1 MFGQS
6 LLSGAFGGAACTTDT
21 DQLFT
26 SDVTATSI
34 ATYQLNNATTSIPSN
49 TYPGTFT
56 NAAYATGKFG
66 NAASFSGTGYIQ
78 TGLSGSIFN
87 TNTFSISFWYKR
99 TTSSQFEYILGTTDT
114 GILNGFAIGVY
125 DSSGGY
131 RFDIITRNGSSTL
144 GRYQGGGNVLNVW
157 TNIVMSVNNN
167 EWTFYQD
174 GSLMSDRSG
183 YTQPMDGD
191 TYNNSNPLYLGRAG
205 AYATE
210 PLTSSYLDQVRIFNT
225 ALPQGAVTA
234 LYNET
239 VATSSSASINYID
252 TNPNSI
258 AYYKMSNAS
267 DQLGNYNGT
276 AYKVNFNTEGKFGFA
291 GKFNG
296 SDSRIALGSA
306 SSLVAEN
313 FSFSAWVRKTTN
325 NYGFIVGTNINPYY
339 SKVALEGQ
347 TDGRIRCLYGNYTS
361 NEGNFFSTFNS
372 LNNGQWHH
380 IVYFI
385 SQTTAKLY
393 VNGSLDT
400 THTLTVTPNTGVSL
414 TLGTLYQD
422 NSNSYSTSV
431 LDGEIDQ
438 VRIYNSELSAANV
451 TTLYEEIECP
461 AATVINSFNTALYSG
476 NGGTQLIST
485 VGFKPDFVWI
495 KTRNLPS
502 NHVLTDIVRG
512 EQKALNSDLTA
523 VQGNQS
529 PLGVQFESN
538 GFTALDN
545 SGGGAG
551 INGNSKTYVS
561 WNWKGS
567 GITDTN
573 TDGTITSSVSA
584 NKEAGFSVV
593 KYTGNATAGAKIG
606 HGLSSIPELIIVKI
620 IDGSNNWCVYSS
632 VIGNTKYLRLNSS
645 QGEST
650 ANDRWNNTTPT
661 SSVFTIGSDGEV
673 NSNAND
679 YIAYCFA
686 SIPGYSRVG
695 SYIGTGGSLTVYVGF
710 EPSFVMIKRTDA
722 SGNWVIVDNKR
733 GNGDNRLYAN
743 LNNADDAGQGE
754 SFTST
759 GFSPRNSSN
768 SDTNISGGTYMY
780 LAIA

>member
-1 MFGQS
+1 M
-6 LLSGAFGGAACTTDT
+6 
-21 DQLFT
+21 
-26 SDVTATSI
+26 
-34 ATYQLNNATTSIPSN
+34 
-49 TYPGTFT
+49 
-56 NAAYATGKFG
+56 
-66 NAASFSGTGYIQ
+66 
-78 TGLSGSIFN
+78 
-87 TNTFSISFWYKR
+87 
-99 TTSSQFEYILGTTDT
+99 
-114 GILNGFAIGVY
+114 
-125 DSSGGY
+125 
-131 RFDIITRNGSSTL
+131 
-144 GRYQGGGNVLNVW
+144 
-157 TNIVMSVNNN
+157 
-167 EWTFYQD
+167 
-174 GSLMSDRSG
+174 
-183 YTQPMDGD
+183 
-191 TYNNSNPLYLGRAG
+191 
-205 AYATE
+205 
-210 PLTSSYLDQVRIFNT
+210 
-225 ALPQGAVTA
+225 
-234 LYNET
+234 
-239 VATSSSASINYID
+239 
-252 TNPNSI
+252 
-258 AYYKMSNAS
+258 
-267 DQLGNYNGT
+267 
-276 AYKVNFNTEGKFGFA
+276 
-291 GKFNG
+291 
-296 SDSRIALGSA
+296 
-306 SSLVAEN
+306 
-313 FSFSAWVRKTTN
+313 
-325 NYGFIVGTNINPYY
+325 
-339 SKVALEGQ
+339 
-347 TDGRIRCLYGNYTS
+347 
-361 NEGNFFSTFNS
+361 
-372 LNNGQWHH
+372 
-380 IVYFI
+380 
-385 SQTTAKLY
+385 
-393 VNGSLDT
+393 
-400 THTLTVTPNTGVSL
+400 
-414 TLGTLYQD
+414 
-422 NSNSYSTSV
+422 
-431 LDGEIDQ
+431 
-438 VRIYNSELSAANV
+438 
-451 TTLYEEIECP
+451 
-461 AATVINSFNTALYSG
+461 
-476 NGGTQLIST
+476 
-485 VGFKPDFVWI
+485 
-495 KTRNLPS
+495 
-502 NHVLTDIVRG
+502 
-512 EQKALNSDLTA
+512 NSDLTA

>member
-66 NAASFSGTGYIQ
+66 NAASFSGNGYIQ
-78 TGLSGSIFN
+78 TGLPGSIFN

-225 ALPQGAVTA
+225 ALPQGAVTT

-239 VATSSSASINYID
+239 VATSSSASINYANA
-252 TNPNSI
+252 NPNSI
-258 AYYKMSNAS
+258 AYYKMSDAT
-267 DQLGNYNGT
+267 DQIGGNNLT
-276 AYKVNFNTEGKFGFA
+276 NSNVNFNTEGKFGFA

-296 SDSRIALGSA
+296 SNSKLTISNSSFLPQGNNSRSISC
-306 SSLVAEN
+306 
-313 FSFSAWVRKTTN
+313 WIKTTGGSSDGVIGYGNAVNSQAFFIYIN
-325 NYGFIVGTNINPYY
+325 NENKLGIFAYYNNTTGNIAISNNTWNHVVATYDGTNC
-339 SKVALEGQ
+339 
-347 TDGRIRCLYGNYTS
+347 R
-361 NEGNFFSTFNS
+361 
-372 LNNGQWHH
+372 
-380 IVYFI
+380 
-385 SQTTAKLY
+385 LY
-393 VNGSLDT
+393 VNGVLDFT
-400 THTLTVTPNTGVSL
+400 AAKTLNTGNGEFRIGGVNWN
-414 TLGTLYQD
+414 
-422 NSNSYSTSV
+422 NSSEFFPG
-431 LDGEIDQ
+431 DIDQ
-438 VRIYNSELSAANV
+438 IRIYNSAISAANV

-461 AATVINSFNTALYSG
+461 AATVINSFNTVLYTG
-476 NGGTQLIST
+476 NGGTNPIST
-485 VGFKPDFVWI
+485 VGFKPDFTWI
-495 KTRNLPS
+495 KQRSGTRWHELFDSIRGVTKRINS
-502 NHVLTDIVRG
+502 NVADAQGTASTSLTSFD
-512 EQKALNSDLTA
+512 T
-523 VQGNQS
+523 
-529 PLGVQFESN
+529 N
-538 GFTALDN
+538 GFTLGNDLDGN
-545 SGGGAG
+545 E
-551 INGNSKTYVS
+551 NGQTFVA

-593 KYTGNATAGAKIG
+593 RYTGNASPSTVG
-606 HGLSSIPELIIVKI
+606 HGLGKPAELILVKVT
-620 IDGSNNWCVYSS
+620 SASASWAVYSEPTG
-632 VIGNTKYLRLNSS
+632 INKYLELDNAGLSSNYSNYWGPAAPTNSVFGVVDGNFNNNSS
-645 QGEST
+645 GAT
-650 ANDRWNNTTPT
+650 L
-661 SSVFTIGSDGEV
+661 
-673 NSNAND
+673 
-679 YIAYCFA
+679 IAYCFA

-722 SGNWVIVDNKR
+722 DGNWVIVDDKR
-733 GNGDNRLYAN
+733 ANGDNRLYAN
-743 LNNADDAGQGE
+743 LSNAEDAGQGE

-759 GFSPRNSSN
+759 GFSPRQSSTN
-768 SDTNISGGTYMY
+768 DTNISGGTYIY